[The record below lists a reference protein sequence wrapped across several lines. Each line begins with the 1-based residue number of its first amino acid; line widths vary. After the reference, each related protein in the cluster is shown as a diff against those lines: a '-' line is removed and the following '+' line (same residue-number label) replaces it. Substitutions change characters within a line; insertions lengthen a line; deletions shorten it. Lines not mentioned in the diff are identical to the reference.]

1 MDDSAIDRAID
12 ETARAMTAG
21 EPGGAFRAQVM
32 ERLEER
38 PAVRRPMG
46 IVWSTVAAAAIAL
59 AVLVGRG
66 RPSLAPVAPS
76 QAARVD
82 LSARPL
88 PMVTALPARAAAAV
102 RFQSGPGNL
111 EEAQQSVRPAG
122 DSDLAAL
129 APSRLDVPSLVLTV
143 MPPGDSIQVQE
154 LETIQPIM
162 VTPIGEPQGER
173 R

>member
-1 MDDSAIDRAID
+1 
-12 ETARAMTAG
+12 
-21 EPGGAFRAQVM
+21 M

-38 PAVRRPMG
+38 PAIQRPMG
-46 IVWSTVAAAAIAL
+46 IVWPTVAAAAIAL
-59 AVLVGRG
+59 AVLLGRG
-66 RPSLAPVAPS
+66 RPSLPPVAPS
-76 QAARVD
+76 QAPRVD

-88 PMVTALPARAAAAV
+88 PIVSSLPARAAAAV
-102 RFQSGPGNL
+102 RFQSDPRNP

-122 DSDLAAL
+122 DPDLAAL
-129 APSRLDVPSLVLTV
+129 APPRLDVPSLALTV

-162 VTPIGEPQGER
+162 VTPIGELQGER